1 MRYFILLT
9 LILMIAQPAFAE
21 KATESQIFIPPGTP
35 GEINNAEQI
44 TRFLKEQSLERAQ
57 KFEVKTA
64 EVTLVHH
71 HYMEPDQFG
80 IMLKVPN
87 TLSGCFDISPMEYEV
102 KFINDMYMDI
112 EVKAFRRKPSNVKNV
127 AYDCDLKTKA
137 ISGLI
142 VLNAKDLEKRGVK
155 EIRFSNG
162 NTRDV
167 YNVIYQP
174 DSIVFKPE
182 SMIAFKANLVGP
194 EKDKLVHYYSG
205 KTLVA
210 LHVPMAN
217 ADDNVAQRVRDLAY
231 KNALTPV
238 FEKDGL
244 DTSGK
249 DNVYYFMDPHG
260 RALDMLNDD
269 GYAEFGTVQVVRP
282 YDGAQGRHG
291 VAVPLQVF
299 VTRPGTTL

>member
-1 MRYFILLT
+1 MRNFILTFLT
-9 LILMIAQPAFAE
+9 IMVFIPAAFAAD
-21 KATESQIFIPPGTP
+21 KTESQIFVPPGS
-35 GEINNAEQI
+35 GNLNNAEEI
-44 TRFLKEQSLERAQ
+44 MRTLKEQSLEKAQ
-57 KFEVKTA
+57 KIEVKTA
-64 EVTLVHH
+64 EVSLVHH

-87 TLSGCFDISPMEYEV
+87 VVSGCFDISPMEYEV
-102 KFINDMYMDI
+102 NFVNETYMDI
-112 EVKAFRRKPSNVKNV
+112 EVKAFRRKPVKTQNV
-127 AYDCDLKTKA
+127 AYDCDQQTKA
-137 ISGLI
+137 ITGLI

-162 NTRDV
+162 NVRDV
-167 YNVIYQP
+167 YNVVYQP
-174 DSIVFKPE
+174 DSIVLKPE
-182 SMIAFKANLVGP
+182 SMIAFKANLTGP

-205 KTLVA
+205 QTLVA
-210 LHVPMAN
+210 LHVPMAHP
-217 ADDNVAQRVRDLAY
+217 DDNIAQRVRNLAY

-238 FEKDGL
+238 FEKEGL

-249 DNVYYFMDPHG
+249 DNVFYFMDPHG
-260 RALDMLNDD
+260 RALDLLNDD

-282 YDGAQGRHG
+282 YDGPSGRTG